1 MGHRS
6 DEITSYLSDT
16 LEPEA
21 RASFE
26 AHLATCQECQEEL
39 AAQRAL
45 FAQVNQALAF
55 KPKRTIDEQV
65 ARFEQQVAAER
76 AAHRPRPRRAWRLPA
91 GALALAAGAAA
102 VFLMLRQPAG
112 PAPGPGMMAGA
123 DAGHVAGMVAAP
135 HPPPAIV
142 DGGTDGGVTAP

>member
-1 MGHRS
+1 MTTMTKPEMGHRS

-45 FAQVNQALAF
+45 FDQVNQALAF

-65 ARFEQQVAAER
+65 ARFEQQVATER
-76 AAHRPRPRRAWRLPA
+76 ATHRPRPRRAWRLPA
-91 GALALAAGAAA
+91 AGMALAASIAAG
-102 VFLMLRQPAG
+102 FLVLQKPSG
-112 PAPGPGMMAGA
+112 PVSGP
-123 DAGHVAGMVAAP
+123 GMVAAP
-135 HPPPAIV
+135 HQPPAPV
-142 DGGTDGGVTAP
+142 DGGVDGGVTGDR